1 VKRMMAVLLL
11 LAACSSH
18 PPAPRGPVPAP
29 APPPP
34 VSLPPNVPR
43 PELALAAGDLIRISV
58 FQQADLDLETR
69 IPDSGV
75 ITYPLIG
82 PVPAAGKSSSALE
95 EIIRQRL
102 AADYLQSPS
111 VTVMVKE
118 YVKRRVFIV
127 GGVVKPDGYE
137 LLPSARMTVLQLV
150 AAAGGLTDRAVKD
163 SVQIIR
169 RQTPGARVI
178 FRLPLSEVENRLAIG
193 KGDVDLELWPDDLV
207 VVPTSIRVAY
217 VLGAVNKPGN
227 VDLPA
232 DRRFTV
238 SMAVSFA
245 GSYTKFA
252 STGNVQVLRQSST
265 GQARKFTVD
274 LDSVLEGRMD
284 LDLPLE
290 PGDVVWVPERGIF

>member
-11 LAACSSH
+11 LAACSSR
-18 PPAPRGPVPAP
+18 PPAPRSP
-29 APPPP
+29 APPSAPPAP

-43 PELALAAGDLIRISV
+43 PELALAPGDLIRISV

-69 IPDSGV
+69 IPDSGM

-102 AADYLQSPS
+102 AAEYLQSPS

-163 SVQIIR
+163 SVQVIR
-169 RQTPGARVI
+169 RQGPGARAML
-178 FRLPLSEVENRLAIG
+178 RLPLSEIENRLAMG

-252 STGNVQVLRQSST
+252 STGNVQVLRQAST
-265 GQARKFTVD
+265 GPARKFVVD
-274 LDSVLEGRMD
+274 LDAVLEGRID